1 MINPFEEQRELRELN
16 KEENQTQKKI
26 NYYENLK
33 NYDGPDR
40 AVYSLDMADH
50 IYNLSKDQTEVSLR
64 SNIPALDNYIQAFYG
79 GELNVLSG
87 ETGNGKTLLAQ
98 SLTYQFSRQEEKS
111 LWFTY
116 EVRPEQFLK
125 QFSEPLPIFLIPM
138 ELKTKSLLWLEER
151 ILEAKLKYGTSSVFV
166 DHLHFLVDLK
176 RGNNMSIEIGF
187 VMREL
192 KRMALK
198 YNLCF
203 FLLAHTNR
211 LKLEGEPDVDSLR
224 DSSLVGCEADNV
236 FFIWRLRN
244 TETQAILKIAK
255 NRRNGVFGKKI
266 KLQKQGKY
274 LVEIAHDENY
284 QDT

>member
-1 MINPFEEQRELRELN
+1 MNPFEGQRELRELN
-16 KEENQTQKKI
+16 KETIQTQKKI
-26 NYYENLK
+26 DHYERLK
-33 NYDGPDR
+33 TYNGPDR
-40 AVYSLDMADH
+40 VVYSLDMADH

>member
-1 MINPFEEQRELRELN
+1 MNPFEGQRELRELN
-16 KEENQTQKKI
+16 KETIQTQKKI
-26 NYYENLK
+26 DHYERLK
-33 NYDGPDR
+33 TYNGPDR
-40 AVYSLDMADH
+40 VVYSLDMADH

-266 KLQKQGKY
+266 NIQKQGKY